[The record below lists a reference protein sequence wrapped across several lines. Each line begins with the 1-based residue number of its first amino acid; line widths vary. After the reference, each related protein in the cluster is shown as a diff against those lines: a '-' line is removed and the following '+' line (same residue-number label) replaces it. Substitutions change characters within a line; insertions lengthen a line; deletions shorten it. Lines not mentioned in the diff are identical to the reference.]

1 MDTAISFSTFAVLIL
16 NGFMCYKSYSQARRN
31 RCMMMTLLEV
41 SICIADPL
49 RGEFAYEADSP
60 RRESAMEC
68 ECLTVKYLNSHS
80 KMVTDMRYSLQ
91 RAWYERQNRIFE

>member
-31 RCMMMTLLEV
+31 RCMRIKLHEV

-49 RGEFAYEADSP
+49 QGESAGEADSP
-60 RRESAMEC
+60 RRMSAMDDW
-68 ECLTVKYLNSHS
+68 TVA
-80 KMVTDMRYSLQ
+80 V
-91 RAWYERQNRIFE
+91 